1 MDANKIK
8 EVVEKIVKD
17 PELQKQFMSDPVK
30 AVESLIGVDLP
41 DDQINAVINQAK
53 DAIAKNGANGLMDK
67 VKELIGK

>member
-53 DAIAKNGANGLMDK
+53 DAIAKNGANGLIDK